1 MNIKQQADSYV
12 EMFQKLKQEHTEY
25 SELGECIYIE
35 NELTYFVATSCAI
48 IHVEGLIKE
57 IEEIYYT
64 CERCVELGFI
74 LNELK
79 SRI

>member
-1 MNIKQQADSYV
+1 MNATKQQADSYV
-12 EMFQKLKQEHTEY
+12 EMFKDYVHPI
-25 SELGECIYIE
+25 S
-35 NELTYFVATSCAI
+35 NNATHCAI

-64 CERCVELGFI
+64 CERCVELRFI